1 MISPNSSLG
10 VSMDL
15 QMALINRGAK
25 LERRTREAA
34 DRSASQEE
42 EKGNKGPKDHKYA
55 YEGSSG

>member
-10 VSMDL
+10 VSISSEME
-15 QMALINRGAK
+15 LITRGAK
-25 LERRTREAA
+25 LERRTRKAA

-55 YEGSSG
+55 YEGSGG